1 MTSLPPRYEHSII
14 GPLAQALQAGLKSR
28 AAQFGFLSTFLQNG
42 PFAIEFCLQKM
53 RAPRDLRPRECYY
66 ERSIPSSC
74 PATEVG
80 DAMSLSMLWTLVFYG
95 WLASEILVGVAT
107 RTKRSGGK
115 VQDRGSLLILWIV
128 ITASVAACQWFS
140 ETHARNMFGAAQALK
155 TAAIIVML
163 AGLAIR
169 WTAIFTLG
177 KSFSSNV
184 AIQDSQ
190 QITRAGPYRFVRHP
204 SYLGLLLV
212 FLAIGLHSRNW
223 ISFAFVL
230 VPTTAGL
237 LYRIHVE
244 EAALADAFG
253 DEYAAYCK
261 ATKRL
266 VPGVY

>member
-1 MTSLPPRYEHSII
+1 
-14 GPLAQALQAGLKSR
+14 
-28 AAQFGFLSTFLQNG
+28 
-42 PFAIEFCLQKM
+42 
-53 RAPRDLRPRECYY
+53 
-66 ERSIPSSC
+66 
-74 PATEVG
+74 
-80 DAMSLSMLWTLVFYG
+80 MSLSILWQLLFYG
-95 WLASEILVGVAT
+95 WFASEILVGFVK

-128 ITASVAACQWFS
+128 ITASITACQWFS
-140 ETHARNMFGAAQALK
+140 ETHARNMFGGAHALK
-155 TAAIIVML
+155 TVAVMAML
-163 AGLAIR
+163 VALAIR

-190 QITRAGPYRFVRHP
+190 QITRAGLYRFVRHP

-223 ISFAFVL
+223 ISLGVVI
-230 VPTTAGL
+230 VPTTAAL

-244 EAALADAFG
+244 EAALAKAFG
-253 DEYAAYCK
+253 EVYVAYSK